1 MNMGT
6 LKTIEKLRN
15 KQPVVICVVGDSNSV
30 VSFNT
35 HGRMNWVGYLTE
47 ALWTTYGDDL
57 VTMINV
63 SRCGYSFGA
72 CLAELE
78 RRVLRWH
85 PDLVIFALGINDSS
99 AGEAGLAKAKDT
111 VRTLVHEIRT
121 KTGAEILFR
130 TPNPVVYGYW
140 QPLPPDAKPGE
151 PYEAG
156 TYATS
161 AFAAAL
167 VALAN
172 ELDCPVCDHY
182 SAWKRK
188 KYHFGHPGA
197 NPQGL
202 RLRMSDVIHPNDVGH
217 LAFFREL
224 APHFNVPKYFPW
236 EEADLETT

>member
-1 MNMGT
+1 M
-6 LKTIEKLRN
+6 
-15 KQPVVICVVGDSNSV
+15 
-30 VSFNT
+30 
-35 HGRMNWVGYLTE
+35 
-47 ALWTTYGDDL
+47 
-57 VTMINV
+57 
-63 SRCGYSFGA
+63 
-72 CLAELE
+72 
-78 RRVLRWH
+78 RR
-85 PDLVIFALGINDSS
+85 INDSS
-99 AGEAGLAKAKDT
+99 EGDAGLSKAKDT
-111 VRTLVHEIRT
+111 VRTLVREIRA

-167 VALAN
+167 VDLAH

-188 KYHFGHPGA
+188 KYQFGHPGA

-202 RLRMSDVIHPNDVGH
+202 RLRMGDTVHPNAVGH

-224 APHFNVPKYFPW
+224 VSFFDVPKYFPW
-236 EEADLETT
+236 EEVE